1 MFGLQNVET
10 HECGELNATK
20 SLGHNGHKHFPFSKA
35 QVSNF
40 IKHHKSYNR
49 SEGNGVPAE
58 FSRFKNITHTSTTN
72 ELLKTMHFNP
82 TMGSEKTKFHEHETN
97 MHLLYEKS
105 KPRFESVNNRDTE
118 IVDKINEM
126 KKPGPHYEKRA
137 EHSSRLRVRR
147 I

>member
-10 HECGELNATK
+10 NEVGELNATK
-20 SLGHNGHKHFPFSKA
+20 STGHHGHKHFPFSKA

-40 IKHHKSYNR
+40 IKHHKSFNR

-58 FSRFKNITHTSTTN
+58 FSRYNQRYNTSTTN

-82 TMGSEKTKFHEHETN
+82 TMGSEKTKFHETESN
-97 MHLLYEKS
+97 LHLLYPKS
-105 KPRFESVNNRDTE
+105 RPRYESVSNHDTE
-118 IVDKINEM
+118 IVDKINAM
-126 KKPGPHYEKRA
+126 KKPGKHYHA
-137 EHSSRLRVRR
+137 YPQHSSSLKVRR